1 MKFFFA
7 KNCFVLSTT
16 LRPFQTRKNQ
26 KFISDLHI
34 ELHYREFNSIAW
46 DSMLCY
52 AMQYYTIQHY
62 TTLHYTIQHYTTQH
76 NTTQYNTTIQCLAQK
91 LIFH

>member
-34 ELHYREFNSIAW
+34 GHYREFNSIAW

-52 AMQYYTIQHY
+52 AILHNTTLYYITLYY
-62 TTLHYTIQHYTTQH
+62 TTLYNTTQH
-76 NTTQYNTTIQCLAQK
+76 NTIQCLAQK